1 MAFNNPATMATS
13 GLISGTGIASLAA
26 LKTSKIVMVVPMIV
40 SSMAENL
47 SSPAIFLSSKEGS
60 VSCVILNVK
69 LERSEAE
76 RTHIDL
82 SYRIVHHI
90 VHLIRGFGFGFISHQ
105 GIDLAHGPK

>member
-1 MAFNNPATMATS
+1 MALNNPAIMATS

-40 SSMAENL
+40 SSMVENL
-47 SSPAIFLSSKEGS
+47 SSPAIFLSSQEGS

-82 SYRIVHHI
+82 SYRIVH
-90 VHLIRGFGFGFISHQ
+90 LIRGFSFGFISYQ
-105 GIDLAHGPK
+105 GIDLVHGPK